1 MMGLIKQKGADIPI
15 PDYADA
21 SSVETIYDY
30 KGKGGKSSIR
40 VPSYVNYHADHN
52 EDDQDNLF

>member
-1 MMGLIKQKGADIPI
+1 M
-15 PDYADA
+15 
-21 SSVETIYDY
+21 ETIYDY

-40 VPSYVNYHADHN
+40 VPSYVNYHTDHN